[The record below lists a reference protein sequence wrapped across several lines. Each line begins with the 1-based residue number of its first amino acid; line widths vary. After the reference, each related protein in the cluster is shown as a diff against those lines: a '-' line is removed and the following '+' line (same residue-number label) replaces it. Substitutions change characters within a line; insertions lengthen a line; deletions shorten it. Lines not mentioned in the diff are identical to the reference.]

1 MSATVS
7 LTSAQRKYLKKLAHP
22 LQPVVQVGG
31 EGISEGIVAAI
42 ETAIFDHELIKVR
55 LGQSYEGPRDE
66 AGAALAEATSSQLCQ
81 VIGRIVVLYRARDPK
96 HGRKPRIELP

>member
-1 MSATVS
+1 MSARI
-7 LTSAQRKYLKKLAHP
+7 TSAQRKFLKKLAHP

-31 EGISEGIVAAI
+31 EGISEGVVRAI
-42 ETAIFDHELIKVR
+42 EIALQDHELIKVR

-66 AGAALAEATSSQLCQ
+66 AGAALAEETSSQLCQ

-96 HGRKPRIELP
+96 DERVPGITLP